1 MAKRKFYAVRVG
13 VKPGIY
19 ETWPECQKMT
29 KGYPGAIFKSFENLD
44 DAKEFLGISGGMAG
58 EDAAS
63 DAEKTHFVAEM
74 NKDTYAPY
82 AFVDGSFNALT
93 GVYGYGG
100 FVMENGNKHTVS
112 GSGDDKEMSAMRN
125 VAGEVLGAM
134 AAVELAINLGLESLD
149 IYYDYLG
156 IEMWA
161 TGGWKRNK
169 KGTIA
174 YYEFMQAAR
183 EKLSLRFIK
192 VKGHS
197 GVDGNEEADRLAKNA
212 VGIY

>member
-1 MAKRKFYAVRVG
+1 
-13 VKPGIY
+13 
-19 ETWPECQKMT
+19 
-29 KGYPGAIFKSFENLD
+29 
-44 DAKEFLGISGGMAG
+44 
-58 EDAAS
+58 
-63 DAEKTHFVAEM
+63 M
-74 NKDTYAPY
+74 NRDTYAPY
-82 AFVDGSFNALT
+82 AFVDGSFNAST

-197 GVDGNEEADRLAKNA
+197 GVDGNEEADRLAKKA